1 MLKRTIGDMTLAR
14 YKEGDYTIDVKRSPD
29 IEVISYRHRDPLLPE
44 LKFVNGSAN
53 IIFNNDVF
61 SKDDI
66 DGLVEHLKELK
77 EISPSKQGL
86 FFLCSDLEMLA
97 RYDIIK

>member
-1 MLKRTIGDMTLAR
+1 MLKRTIGDMTLTR
-14 YKEGDYTIDVKRSPD
+14 HKEGDYTIDVKRSPG
-29 IEVISYRHRDPLLPE
+29 IEVISYRHRDPILPE

-66 DGLVEHLKELK
+66 DNLVEHLKELK
-77 EISPSKQGL
+77 EINPSK
-86 FFLCSDLEMLA
+86 
-97 RYDIIK
+97 

>member
-1 MLKRTIGDMTLAR
+1 MLRRKISDMTLAR
-14 YKEGDYTIDVKRSPD
+14 YKEGDYTIDVKRSPG

-53 IIFNNDVF
+53 IIFNNNVF

-66 DGLVEHLKELK
+66 DGLVKHLKELK
-77 EISPSKQGL
+77 EISPSK
-86 FFLCSDLEMLA
+86 
-97 RYDIIK
+97 

>member
-1 MLKRTIGDMTLAR
+1 MLKDYRKIGGMTLSR

-29 IEVISYRHRDPLLPE
+29 VEVISYKHRDPILPE

-66 DGLVEHLKELK
+66 DGLVKHLKELK
-77 EISPSKQGL
+77 EISPSK
-86 FFLCSDLEMLA
+86 
-97 RYDIIK
+97 

>member
-1 MLKRTIGDMTLAR
+1 MLKRKIGNITLAR
-14 YKEGDYTIDVKRSPD
+14 YKEGDYIIDVKRSPD
-29 IEVISYRHRDPLLPE
+29 IEVISYKHRDPLLPE

-66 DGLVEHLKELK
+66 DNLVEHLKELK
-77 EISPSKQGL
+77 EINPSK
-86 FFLCSDLEMLA
+86 
-97 RYDIIK
+97 

>member
-1 MLKRTIGDMTLAR
+1 MLKRKIGNMTLAR
-14 YKEGDYTIDVKRSPD
+14 YKEGDYTVDIKRSPD
-29 IEVISYRHRDPLLPE
+29 VEIISYRHRDPLLPE

-66 DGLVEHLKELK
+66 DGLVKHLKELK
-77 EISPSKQGL
+77 EISPSK
-86 FFLCSDLEMLA
+86 
-97 RYDIIK
+97 